1 MALIRHAKLVEKQ
14 VMDTLKI
21 FEGLPD
27 PRQQYLITY
36 ELKSLVF
43 ITISAVV
50 SGYDTFTDVALFAKY
65 KRDWIT
71 RFVPLPEGKT
81 PSHDIFGDLFSSLCT
96 ESFCDHFVQWVSLVS
111 NITSGELIAIDG
123 KRIRGSY
130 DRFDQK
136 AAIHVVSAW
145 AQQNALVLAQVKVDD
160 KSNEITAI
168 PRILDMLEMKGAII
182 SIDAMGCQKEI
193 ARNIIQREAEYILA
207 LKGNQS
213 VLHDQVKG
221 AFDSIEPS
229 SQSEHITKDHGRI
242 ETRKC
247 TVVNDLGL
255 IDECI
260 NWSSL
265 HSVVKI
271 ESTRHQVLSGKIT
284 KEVRFYISSLR
295 ANADRFNTLIRGH
308 WEVENKLHWVL
319 DVNFNEDSSRIRKG
333 NADENFSTI
342 RRIALNIL
350 KLNDTKASLSVKRK
364 SAGLNDIFREQ
375 LLRI

>member
-1 MALIRHAKLVEKQ
+1 
-14 VMDTLKI
+14 MDSLKI

-27 PRQQYLITY
+27 HRTQHLVTY

-50 SGYDTFTDVALFAKY
+50 SGYDTFTDIALFAEC

-96 ESFCDHFVQWVSLVS
+96 KSFCDHFVRWVSLVS

-123 KRIRGSY
+123 KRMRGSY

-145 AQQNALVLAQVKVDD
+145 AQQNSLVLAQVKVDD

-168 PRILDMLEMKGAII
+168 PKILEMLEMKGVII
-182 SIDAMGCQKEI
+182 SIDAMGCQKDI
-193 ARNIIQREAEYILA
+193 AQDIIEREADYILA

-213 VLHDQVKG
+213 ALHQQVKG
-221 AFDSIEPS
+221 AFDSIKVS
-229 SQSEHITKDHGRI
+229 SQAEHITKDHGRI
-242 ETRKC
+242 EIRKC
-247 TVVNDLGL
+247 TVVNNLEL
-255 IDECI
+255 IDECR
-260 NWSSL
+260 NWRSL
-265 HSVVKI
+265 QSVIKI
-271 ESTRHQVLSGKIT
+271 ESTRHQVLSDKTT
-284 KEVRFYISSLR
+284 KETRYYISSLKTT
-295 ANADRFNTLIRGH
+295 ADRFNGLVRGH
-308 WEVENKLHWVL
+308 WAIENSLHWVL
-319 DVNFNEDSSRIRKG
+319 DMTFSEDSSRIRKG

-342 RRIALNIL
+342 RRIAINIL
-350 KLNDTKASLSVKRK
+350 KLNKKKASLNVKRK
-364 SAGLNDIFREQ
+364 SAGLNDRFRED